1 MHCYQSPDVPPGVSL
16 IRSKKFKNTS
26 ARSWPVHLSEKSPQ
40 KPIST
45 PGRPAPIP
53 SFLVRYHGGIPR
65 PAPAVPSR
73 PFLGRRRGEEPR
85 GEEDSNHEREV
96 RGMRCKVENIQFI
109 QAHFVHLVFWVR
121 FFLCP
126 HLPRGWQ
133 QWINGLLFTVYCLLL
148 GYSVRWY
155 LLISSNYF
163 IPT

>member
-1 MHCYQSPDVPPGVSL
+1 MHCYQSPDVPPGGQVNR
-16 IRSKKFKNTS
+16 IVRSKKFKITS

-45 PGRPAPIP
+45 PGAPIP

-109 QAHFVHLVFWVR
+109 QAQFVHLV
-121 FFLCP
+121 FLCP

-133 QWINGLLFTVYCLLL
+133 QWINGFLFTVYCLLL